1 MHTCHYCGHEFDEQL
16 ERCPQCTGW
25 VRPQSPKPPVTYYPS
40 DAASFV
46 RLTTAAN
53 PTEAQLIAQA
63 LYAAGIP
70 CRRKPR
76 GEAAY
81 LKAYAGQNHAKE
93 DIYVDPLDI
102 EDAAAVLGIRPPES
116 SLPKP
121 PVVRALYIAIAA
133 FVLLGLVI
141 VLAYFFSPHT

>member
-53 PTEAQLIAQA
+53 PTEAQRQVRLE
-63 LYAAGIP
+63 LTLFE
-70 CRRKPR
+70 RD
-76 GEAAY
+76 EEDVY
-81 LKAYAGQNHAKE
+81 LRSDEVQVQWE
-93 DIYVDPLDI
+93 DINLQDMV
-102 EDAAAVLGIRPPES
+102 EEA
-116 SLPKP
+116 
-121 PVVRALYIAIAA
+121 RAGLYQAQTNA
-133 FVLLGLVI
+133 LLEGKE
-141 VLAYFFSPHT
+141 